1 MERRYLLHHV
11 QPEKGEDNDSNLD
24 PILWSGR
31 LLLDQ
36 PRPEKFRM
44 VRQASLAARDR
55 ASRARRCDEQ
65 VDKLKNISIYLH
77 ISIHISIYIHISIDH
92 QPLSQVPRHAHVRH
106 VGAAEDRH
114 EGGWTPTGPRPAP
127 RKGGKHICRPMVRP
141 MYQIQFGICP

>member
-1 MERRYLLHHV
+1 MERRYLLHDV
-11 QPEKGEDNDSNLD
+11 QPEKGECKDNDSDLD

-36 PRPEKFRM
+36 PGPEKFRM

-65 VDKLKNISIYLH
+65 VDKLEN
-77 ISIHISIYIHISIDH
+77 ISIYIHISIDH

-127 RKGGKHICRPMVRP
+127 RKGGKHICRPIMVRP